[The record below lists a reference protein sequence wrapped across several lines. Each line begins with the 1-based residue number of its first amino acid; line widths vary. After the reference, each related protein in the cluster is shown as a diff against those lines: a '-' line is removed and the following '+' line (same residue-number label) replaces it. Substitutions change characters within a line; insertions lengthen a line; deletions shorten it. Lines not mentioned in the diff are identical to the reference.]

1 MKRSTTLA
9 ALAAASLLVLGACG
23 NGDSDSDADTGNGNG
38 AAEENGDDGDGNGA
52 DDPETLMLGL
62 VPSQDVDELVTDA
75 EILGELLGDELG
87 IEVETFVSDNFAALV
102 TAMQTGQADIGM
114 FGPIAL
120 VQAADVAGAEVI
132 LQSVRRDSPT
142 YHTQWFTN
150 DPGTYC
156 LDDVVEVEQEGG
168 EIYTFCNGTDAADEG
183 PIGDD
188 ALAQVEQDT
197 AISMVDASSA
207 SGYFYP
213 ATQLE
218 NVAGLDPLALDVSF
232 AGGHPNS
239 VLNVARG
246 DFAIG
251 VSFDDAR
258 DNLIEEDPEIGEKV
272 TVFAY
277 SDEIPND
284 GVAVGGELSPD
295 LQQRISDAM
304 VAVMETEEGA
314 QAYWDVYSI
323 EGLVPADIEA
333 LDLARQV
340 EQNFAE

>member
-1 MKRSTTLA
+1 MKRRTTWA
-9 ALAAASLLVLGACG
+9 AMAAATLLLLSACG
-23 NGDSDSDADTGNGNG
+23 NGDSGDDGAAENG
-38 AAEENGDDGDGNGA
+38 AAENGAAENGA
-52 DDPETLMLGL
+52 DEGGDRPDSLVLGL
-62 VPSQDVDELVTDA
+62 VPSQDVDKLVEDA
-75 EILGELLGDELG
+75 DVLGDLIGAELG
-87 IEVETFVSDNFAALV
+87 IDVETFISDNYAALV

-120 VQAADVAGAEVI
+120 VQAADIAGADVV

-150 DPGTYC
+150 DPDTYC
-156 LDDVVEVEQEGG
+156 LDDVVEVEQEDGS
-168 EIYTFCNGTDAADEG
+168 IYTFCNGTDEASEG
-183 PIGDD
+183 PIGED
-188 ALAQVEQDT
+188 ALALIEQDT
-197 AISMVDASSA
+197 PLSMVDASSA

-218 NVAGLDPLALDVSF
+218 NAAGLDPLALDVAF

-246 DFAIG
+246 DFAVG

-258 DNLIEEDPEIGEKV
+258 DNLVEEDPEIGQKV

-284 GVAVGGELSPD
+284 GVALNGELPED
-295 LQQRISDAM
+295 LRQEIADAM

-314 QAYWDVYSI
+314 TAFDEVYSI
-323 EGLVPADIEA
+323 EGLVPADLEA